1 MSKSPNHSR
10 LLKVIIFDFD
20 GVILESGDIKTQ
32 AFLELFADYPEHRPA
47 ILQHHLANLGVS
59 RYDKFAWIY
68 RELLDRPL
76 TEAERERLGCD
87 FSAIVLDKILHCPFV
102 PGALDAL
109 QLLRPY
115 YGLFVASGTPQE
127 ELEFIV
133 RRRNLND
140 YFAGVW
146 GAPRK
151 KAEII
156 RGILEQHGL
165 EPEEVVMVGDGL
177 SDYEAAVATRVGF
190 IARDT
195 PEQQQK
201 WCELKVSRVA
211 DLSELGLLVGMPY
224 TFGRRTTDD
233 GRQLG

>member
-1 MSKSPNHSR
+1 MSLPTQ
-10 LLKVIIFDFD
+10 LKAIIFDFD

-32 AFLELFADYPEHRPA
+32 AFLELFADYPDHQPA

-68 RELLDRPL
+68 RELLARPL
-76 TEAERERLGCD
+76 AEAERERLGCD
-87 FSAIVLDKILHCPFV
+87 FSAIVLDKVLRCPFV

-109 QLLRPY
+109 QLLQPHY
-115 YGLFVASGTPQE
+115 CLFVASGTPQE

-133 RRRNLND
+133 RRRNLNG
-140 YFAGVW
+140 YFAEVW
-146 GAPRK
+146 GAPCK

-156 RGILEQHGL
+156 RGILERHGL
-165 EPEEVVMVGDGL
+165 EPEETMMVGDGL

-195 PEQQQK
+195 PEQQHK
-201 WCELKVSRVA
+201 WCELNVSRVA
-211 DLSELGLLVGMPY
+211 DLNELGLLMGMSY
-224 TFGRRTTDD
+224 TSG
-233 GRQLG
+233 LV